1 MTKSLTSAVALIA
14 TLAMPYLA
22 EAACS
27 QTTSIENKSGIT
39 LRFTELKSSSSAP
52 FFKSQWTGSRVIA
65 SGATGKISWTSD
77 LNCTDALGTEN
88 HWDIK
93 LFRKDG
99 NVHYC
104 GHLTAGQDVSVN
116 TPDLCFPK

>member
-1 MTKSLTSAVALIA
+1 MIKALASAAALMAALT
-14 TLAMPYLA
+14 TPNWA

-39 LRFTELKSSSSAP
+39 LRFSELKSSSSAP
-52 FFKSQWTGSRVIA
+52 FFESQWTGSRDIA

-77 LNCTDALGTEN
+77 LNCTDALGVEN

-93 LFRKDG
+93 LFRENG

-104 GHLTAGQDVSVN
+104 GHLTPSQGVTVN
-116 TPDLCFPK
+116 NPDLCFPK